1 MKVWKE
7 GRIKKKFDWRGKG
20 AFLNRSSNAFSF
32 HKKMWIEAEVPWTDK
47 NKSQPSGMCFMKEF
61 RGISLCAR
69 LKLTTQSIDLFAFIL
84 IGGLFVDLLFRVV
97 SYFSGGK

>member
-32 HKKMWIEAEVPWTDK
+32 NKKMWIEAEVHG
-47 NKSQPSGMCFMKEF
+47 QI
-61 RGISLCAR
+61 RISHSLAECA
-69 LKLTTQSIDLFAFIL
+69 S
-84 IGGLFVDLLFRVV
+84 
-97 SYFSGGK
+97 